1 MAARNR
7 SGVSWWLALSETSKA
22 RVLRRHPGL
31 QAKVARTLGVS
42 EGLVSRVWWGKA
54 TSARILKAILKV
66 VKP

>member
-1 MAARNR
+1 MAARTKP
-7 SGVSWWLALSETSKA
+7 SWFTTLPETDKA
-22 RVLRRHPGL
+22 VLLRRHTGV

-54 TSARILKAILKV
+54 TSARILTAILKV